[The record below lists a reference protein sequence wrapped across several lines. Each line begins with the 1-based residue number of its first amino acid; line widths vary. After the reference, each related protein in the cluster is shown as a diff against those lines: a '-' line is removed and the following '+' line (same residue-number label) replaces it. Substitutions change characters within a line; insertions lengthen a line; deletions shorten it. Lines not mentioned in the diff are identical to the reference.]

1 MRFQVATKAEQPQV
15 ALFLMPKALIG
26 EVVAID
32 RADLPAIF
40 TGLASL
46 LDDGGLQPAP
56 SRRMKVF
63 EVKSAKRLPLES
75 LLDVSK

>member
-32 RADLPAIF
+32 GADLSAIF
-40 TGLASL
+40 AGLAPL
-46 LDDGGLQPAP
+46 LD
-56 SRRMKVF
+56 
-63 EVKSAKRLPLES
+63 EVKSAKRLPLAP